1 MQCILW
7 HIGCKGLSL
16 GMTAPHH
23 ILPGELQPDRQ
34 RAELVGIDD
43 YSFPEV
49 GLINKVENGVMSGV
63 DKLLIS

>member
-1 MQCILW
+1 
-7 HIGCKGLSL
+7 
-16 GMTAPHH
+16 MTAPHH